1 MDAFTLET
9 AEEVFGNGV
18 VVGVALTGHALAE
31 AKIREVLAESTSSIL
46 DTAVRV
52 EDEAFGRAVA
62 SDSHVKCGE
71 GKVCVNAVRESVAN
85 DLFGAEVLDH
95 GEVEPALIGGDV
107 GDIADPGHTRQC
119 KGEMACQEV
128 RGDRMRMI

>member
-9 AEEVFGNGV
+9 AEEVFCNSV
-18 VVGVALTGHALAE
+18 VVGVALAGHALAE

-46 DTAVRV
+46 DAAVRV

-95 GEVEPALIGGDV
+95 GEVEPALIGGDI
-107 GDIADPGHTRQC
+107 GNIADPGHTRQC
-119 KGEMACQEV
+119 EGEMACQEI
-128 RGDRMRMI
+128 RGNGMRMI